1 MRRCPKCGFL
11 LNEKDR
17 YCENCGED
25 CSAVED
31 SETAE
36 TVSLNEPKNEQ
47 KEKLK
52 KQWKIA
58 GIVFGAFVLV
68 FAGIL
73 ALVLFPLN
81 NSSHSDT
88 KTKTK
93 SESSLTEPT
102 TVDNSIDGKGYYY
115 FDNKF
120 NEETVDK
127 FMSAF
132 DDEGSMGDLGLG
144 VEFDDFKYDRD
155 YLLLG
160 KKVTAYK
167 QVDFNGK
174 TGTYI
179 YADEEDN
186 VVGYSLIFYTSLL
199 NNITT
204 DGVYKVKQ
212 TAGRIADWL
221 YALSDY
227 KSYDSCESTAKHLFS
242 EFVSDAD
249 EGNTNGNY
257 YYNGYTMFYVTQSGQ
272 AAVTFLLTDSD
283 FVEKN
288 GGDVFEYA
296 TGSSEETEDSSN
308 ADDTSNTE
316 ESATAKSGKVSDSE
330 IKKAEELL
338 KKEPFGTDEQSD
350 GSLDMFNVDKDE
362 GFACIGWK
370 KKEKPELYEIL
381 NSIKIGD
388 IIYIKALPFNS
399 KSMKIKAVGIVTAEP
414 KNTNTHH
421 GYEECE
427 NEIGVKW
434 LNSDIN
440 KLIDVDDGNLNARKG
455 SVFVETNSEY
465 IKKIIS
471 LI

>member
-11 LNEKDR
+11 LNENDR

-36 TVSLNEPKNEQ
+36 TVSLNEPKDEQ

-52 KQWKIA
+52 RQWKIA

-81 NSSHSDT
+81 NSSHSDI

-132 DDEGSMGDLGLG
+132 DDEGSMGDLGIG
-144 VEFDDFKYDRD
+144 VEFDDFKYQQD

-160 KKVTAYK
+160 KKVSQYM

-174 TGTYI
+174 TGTI
-179 YADEEDN
+179 LFLDDENN
-186 VVGYSLIFYTSLL
+186 VVAYSLTFVSSLL
-199 NNITT
+199 NDITT
-204 DGVYKVKQ
+204 DDVYKVKQ
-212 TAGRIADWL
+212 TVGRLASWL

-227 KSYDSCESTAKHLFS
+227 KSYNSCEKVAKYFIS
-242 EFVSDAD
+242 EMLD
-249 EGNTNGNY
+249 EDNKLIPCL
-257 YYNGYTMFYVTQSGQ
+257 YYNGYTMLCNGNANQIALNFFV
-272 AAVTFLLTDSD
+272 TDSD
-283 FVEKN
+283 FIERHGIDKGTSSIFQVVTESTTTEPTT
-288 GGDVFEYA
+288 DV
-296 TGSSEETEDSSN
+296 TT
-308 ADDTSNTE
+308 TE
-316 ESATAKSGKVSDSE
+316 ESSDAKPAKVSDSE

-338 KKEPFGTDEQSD
+338 KEEPYGIDDHSDTYLEENGVDVDEYHNKLNVYDAIHYYLSDVTLDAQRNED
-350 GSLDMFNVDKDE
+350 GSITMKYTGTHTVFGE
-362 GFACIGWK
+362 G
-370 KKEKPELYEIL
+370 
-381 NSIKIGD
+381 
-388 IIYIKALPFNS
+388 
-399 KSMKIKAVGIVTAEP
+399 
-414 KNTNTHH
+414 
-421 GYEECE
+421 
-427 NEIGVKW
+427 
-434 LNSDIN
+434 
-440 KLIDVDDGNLNARKG
+440 
-455 SVFVETNSEY
+455 EY
-465 IKKIIS
+465 ITYIVDIENKTVYYDS
-471 LI
+471 ASYDWLLDQDFYATDVYNDLVSY

>member
-88 KTKTK
+88 KTK

-144 VEFDDFKYDRD
+144 VKFDDFKYQDDRTIF
-155 YLLLG
+155 G
-160 KKVTAYK
+160 KKVSLYM
-167 QVDFNGK
+167 QVDYNGK
-174 TGTYI
+174 TGTFLFLD
-179 YADEEDN
+179 DENN
-186 VVGYSLIFYTSLL
+186 VVAYSLTFVYSLL
-199 NNITT
+199 NDVTT
-204 DGVYKVKQ
+204 DDVYKVKQ
-212 TAGRIADWL
+212 TVGRLASWL

-227 KSYDSCESTAKHLFS
+227 KSYDSCEKVARHFIS
-242 EFVSDAD
+242 EILD
-249 EGNTNGNY
+249 EDNDGIPCFY
-257 YYNGYTMFYVTQSGQ
+257 YDGYTMLCNGDTNQIVLNFLVTDPDFSERHGIDKGTPSIFQV
-272 AAVTFLLTDSD
+272 VTESTTTEPTTD
-283 FVEKN
+283 V
-288 GGDVFEYA
+288 
-296 TGSSEETEDSSN
+296 TT
-308 ADDTSNTE
+308 TE
-316 ESATAKSGKVSDSE
+316 ESSDAKPAKVSDSE

-338 KKEPFGTDEQSD
+338 KEEPYGIDDHSDTYLEENGVDVDEYHNRLNVYDAIHHYLSDVTLDAQRNED
-350 GSLDMFNVDKDE
+350 GSITMKYTGTHTVFGE
-362 GFACIGWK
+362 G
-370 KKEKPELYEIL
+370 
-381 NSIKIGD
+381 
-388 IIYIKALPFNS
+388 
-399 KSMKIKAVGIVTAEP
+399 
-414 KNTNTHH
+414 
-421 GYEECE
+421 
-427 NEIGVKW
+427 
-434 LNSDIN
+434 
-440 KLIDVDDGNLNARKG
+440 
-455 SVFVETNSEY
+455 EY
-465 IKKIIS
+465 ITYIVDIENKTVYYDS
-471 LI
+471 ASYDWLLDQDFYATDVYNDLVSY

>member
-1 MRRCPKCGFL
+1 MRFSVQIAAQSKQEKFIDNLHWGGLKMRRCPKCGFP
-11 LNEKDR
+11 LNEKDK

-31 SETAE
+31 SE

-144 VEFDDFKYDRD
+144 VELSDFKYQEDCTIF
-155 YLLLG
+155 G
-160 KKVTAYK
+160 KKVSQYM

-174 TGTYI
+174 TGTFLYLD
-179 YADEEDN
+179 DENN
-186 VVGYSLIFYTSLL
+186 VVAYSLTFVYSLL
-199 NNITT
+199 NDVTT
-204 DGVYKVKQ
+204 DDVYKVKQ
-212 TAGRIADWL
+212 TVGRLASWL

-227 KSYDSCESTAKHLFS
+227 KSYDSCEKVAKHFIS
-242 EFVSDAD
+242 EILDEDNDGIPCFYYDGYTMLCNGDTNQIVLNFLVTDPDFIEKHGIAKGTPSIFQAVTEPSTIIQNTTEPESIDDGSSDAD
-249 EGNTNGNY
+249 EDYILPDSGTRKLTNSDLAGLDADELELARNEIYARAGRRFNTDY
-257 YYNGYTMFYVTQSGQ
+257 IQDYFDDKWWYVGTIEPE
-272 AAVTFLLTDSD
+272 D
-283 FVEKN
+283 FTEDMLNDVEKYN
-288 GGDVFEYA
+288 VNFIRNYE
-296 TGSSEETEDSSN
+296 
-308 ADDTSNTE
+308 
-316 ESATAKSGKVSDSE
+316 
-330 IKKAEELL
+330 KK
-338 KKEPFGTDEQSD
+338 
-350 GSLDMFNVDKDE
+350 
-362 GFACIGWK
+362 
-370 KKEKPELYEIL
+370 Y
-381 NSIKIGD
+381 
-388 IIYIKALPFNS
+388 
-399 KSMKIKAVGIVTAEP
+399 
-414 KNTNTHH
+414 
-421 GYEECE
+421 
-427 NEIGVKW
+427 
-434 LNSDIN
+434 
-440 KLIDVDDGNLNARKG
+440 
-455 SVFVETNSEY
+455 VE
-465 IKKIIS
+465 
-471 LI
+471 